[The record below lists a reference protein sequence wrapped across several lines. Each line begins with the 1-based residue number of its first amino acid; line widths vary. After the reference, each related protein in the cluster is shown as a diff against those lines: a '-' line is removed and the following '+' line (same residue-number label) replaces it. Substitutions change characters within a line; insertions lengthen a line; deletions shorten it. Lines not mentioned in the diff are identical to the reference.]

1 MGSKVA
7 AHVVVLHAGRR
18 APLPRFPE
26 RVIPRSMLRP
36 SPHVSAA
43 QLAAGQR
50 HLVLDLGWASV
61 SGAFSGGV
69 ILAAFALA
77 LSATP
82 LQIGLLAA
90 IPFMA
95 QALQLPATLMI
106 ERVRQRRRIAVVTI
120 TAARVLTIAMAALPF
135 LPVRG
140 VALGGLLG
148 AQVLIAALNAVGA
161 CAMSSWLHQLI
172 PHEELG
178 SFFARRLFSGT
189 TFACVATLAAGALV
203 DHWHGDR
210 LHAYGVAFAVAGL
223 TGFVSSFHIARTPEP
238 QMGNAGP
245 AVRVGELL
253 RLPFRDRN
261 FRRVLAF
268 MAAWTVASNVVAPFL
283 TVYLLGQ
290 RGYSLGTVTHLW
302 VVSQLANAVTLYV
315 WGRLSDRLS
324 NKAVLDAAL
333 PVYFASI
340 LALVFVGAFSGA
352 RSELPVLYLIHL
364 AMGVASGGI
373 GLATGNLGLKLAPEG
388 KATAYLASIGLACA
402 VAGGIAPIAA
412 GAIAETLKFYQVSAV
427 VRWTTPGSV
436 GEKPIL
442 TFAHWEFLFAI
453 STAIGFYVMHALS
466 RIREGDETSE
476 HQVMQE
482 FALEAVRALNNMS
495 PLALGT
501 LFPFERLT
509 DRRKWWR
516 RQRRA

>member
-1 MGSKVA
+1 MRIKVA

-36 SPHVSAA
+36 SPHVSAS

-268 MAAWTVASNVVAPFL
+268 MAAWTVASN
-283 TVYLLGQ
+283 
-290 RGYSLGTVTHLW
+290 
-302 VVSQLANAVTLYV
+302 AVTLYV

>member
-1 MGSKVA
+1 MGSKVV

-18 APLPRFPE
+18 APRPRFPE

-140 VALGGLLG
+140 VALGALLG

-189 TFACVATLAAGALV
+189 TFACGATLAAGALV

-223 TGFVSSFHIARTPEP
+223 TGFVSSFHIGSTPEP

-245 AVRVGELL
+245 PVRVGELL

-302 VVSQLANAVTLYV
+302 VVSQLANALTLYV
-315 WGRLSDRLS
+315 WGRLS

-388 KATAYLASIGLACA
+388 KATAYLASIGLVCA

-453 STAIGFYVMHALS
+453 STAMGFYVMHALS
-466 RIREGDETSE
+466 RIKEGDETSE